1 MKFELAGKR
10 YPSKEIIIFCA
21 VKCIIGIFRRFIKTV
36 KKEKK
41 RHRSIFYLSG
51 LLEPVSLCEDLD
63 TDADSESQWC
73 THTAK

>member
-1 MKFELAGKR
+1 MHYWYFSQIYQDCKKR
-10 YPSKEIIIFCA
+10 
-21 VKCIIGIFRRFIKTV
+21 
-36 KKEKK
+36 KK
-41 RHRSIFYLSG
+41 RHRSIFYLLG